1 MHVIVAGAG
10 IIGATTAYALAT
22 RGCEVT
28 VMDLAAHPAQGAS
41 QANGGFLSAGRL
53 RGPSMPCQALSR
65 TAG

>member
-28 VMDLAAHPAQGAS
+28 VMDLAAHPA
-41 QANGGFLSAGRL
+41 
-53 RGPSMPCQALSR
+53 
-65 TAG
+65 